1 MIRSLLLG
9 ALLCTTLPAQAGTV
23 IAEPFARVYCQ
34 AMDAGL
40 GEEEAIAAGVSVALI
55 TGNHWH
61 YVRANGKTYQSDVV
75 AAVRLSMR
83 LCPQHFPSLSPTTP
97 ST

>member
-1 MIRSLLLG
+1 MIRPLLLS
-9 ALLCTTLPAQAGTV
+9 ALLCATLPVQAGTV
-23 IAEPFARVYCQ
+23 IAEPFARAYCQ

-40 GEEEAIAAGVSVALI
+40 GEEQAIAAGVSVALI

-61 YVRANGKTYQSDVV
+61 YVTANGKTYQSDVV

-83 LCPQHFPSLSPTTP
+83 ICPQHFPSLSTSIP
-97 ST
+97 SA